1 MFEIKD
7 LRFAYKHSAP
17 VLKGVDLSLEC
28 GEIGVLLGKNGA
40 GKSTLFKCVLGLLK
54 PQGEMLFDG
63 QDIVKTSRA
72 ERAKLIA
79 YVPQEISLGDLT
91 VFDCVLTGR
100 IAHFGVVATRE
111 DREIVGRVL
120 EELGLEDLARKN
132 ANCLSGGERQKV
144 AIARALAQEPKML
157 VFDEPTGNLD
167 IQNEQLIFNIA
178 KKIARE
184 KNITIFIA
192 IHNINF
198 AFAFGDKFFLMKDGK
213 IKHAGS
219 MEILNEETIKDV
231 FGLSVK
237 LFEVE
242 GHKGI
247 IMGG

>member
-1 MFEIKD
+1 MFEIRD

-17 VLKGVDLSLEC
+17 VLKGVDLSLED

-63 QDIVKTSRA
+63 QDIAKMSRA
-72 ERAKLIA
+72 NRAKLIA

-100 IAHFGVVATRE
+100 IAHFGMVATKE
-111 DREIVGRVL
+111 DREIVGQVL
-120 EELGLEDLARKN
+120 KELGLEDLAHKN

-167 IQNEQLIFNIA
+167 IQNEQLIFDIA
-178 KKIARE
+178 KKIANE
-184 KNITIFIA
+184 KNITILIA

-198 AFAFGDKFFLMKDGK
+198 AFAFGDKFFLMKEGRISHVGDV
-213 IKHAGS
+213 
-219 MEILNEETIKDV
+219 EILNEETIKDT
-231 FGLSVK
+231 FGINAKIFDVD
-237 LFEVE
+237 

-247 IMGG
+247 IIGG

>member
-111 DREIVGRVL
+111 DREIVGQVL
-120 EELGLEDLARKN
+120 KELGLEDLAHKN

-167 IQNEQLIFNIA
+167 IQNEQLIFDIA

-184 KNITIFIA
+184 KNITILIA

-231 FGLSVK
+231 FGLNVK